1 MIFILGGKGFVGS
14 AFARHCRRSGLSH
27 TVIDIDNY
35 RDHVGGGCEIF
46 INANGNSK
54 KFLAREDPVR
64 EFRESVESVRT
75 SLVDFKA
82 ERYVHLSTGDVYPD
96 CSSPETTREDMEI
109 DIALQSPYGFHKYL
123 AEQCVRHAAKR
134 WLIIRMGGFVGPG
147 LKKNPVYDIL
157 HGGPLWVD
165 PESRLEYLHTDEN
178 ARILFELINRGLE
191 GEVVN
196 VCGKGKVKLSEVMDA
211 VGRTV
216 EVKPGS
222 PRITYDVSIDKLE
235 KILPVPESRKT
246 VLDFVK
252 EQLQEGRSL
261 EA

>member
-14 AFARHCRRSGLSH
+14 AFARHCRRSDLPH

-35 RDHVGGGCEIF
+35 RDHVGGGCEIL

-64 EFRESVESVRT
+64 EFRESVESVRS

-109 DIALQSPYGFHKYL
+109 DITLQSPYGFHKYL

-157 HGGPLWVD
+157 HGGPLWLD

-178 ARILFELINRGLE
+178 ARIVFELIDCGLE
-191 GEVVN
+191 EEVVN
-196 VCGKGKVKLSEVMDA
+196 VCGKGLVSLTEVMEA
-211 VGRTV
+211 AGTTV

-222 PRITYDVSIDKLE
+222 PRITYDVSIEKLE
-235 KILPVPESRKT
+235 RILPVPESRKT

-252 EQLQEGRSL
+252 EQRQEGRNL